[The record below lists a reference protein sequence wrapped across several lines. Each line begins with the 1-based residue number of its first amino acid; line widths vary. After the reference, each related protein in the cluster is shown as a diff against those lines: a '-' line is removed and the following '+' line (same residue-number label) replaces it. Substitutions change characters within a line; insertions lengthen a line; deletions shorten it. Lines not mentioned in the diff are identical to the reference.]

1 MMTMFKK
8 MFRTLIAAIEPE
20 AVRQRDAMGP
30 HSIYV
35 DTRPFNVD
43 RQFMGR

>member
-1 MMTMFKK
+1 MTMFKK
-8 MFRTLIAAIEPE
+8 MLRNLIAAIEPE

-30 HSIYV
+30 HAIYV

-43 RQFMGR
+43 RPSLGR